1 MAISLAHKSI
11 TIDVNDRNAPNVVA
25 IANVNDKAVRYL
37 DVTLTAS
44 GNKLTFTGC
53 TATATFAT
61 DGYLISDSVA
71 CTINSAADVITV
83 PLENFNSMSGFL
95 AIEIKIANGET
106 QVLNT
111 PLALKVKVTP
121 SLLDKSMI
129 SKDSVGTAAEICR
142 EVATAR
148 GGSNSLGARL
158 NEIDS
163 SVSDKADKSTVSQL
177 SARMQTAEK
186 ALAGKA
192 NATDIANALKSKE
205 DNSNKVSSKTDVTDS
220 STNYPSVKYL
230 NDFYYDANETY
241 SSAETDELL
250 KNKADSNSVYSKVE
264 ADDLLGEKADKVD
277 VTNHLSKLK
286 VYIDDLSI
294 GDYIIKPAYHSG
306 KIDPATGEEVTPYDT
321 ARISEKLN
329 FDNYERVNVDSG
341 KKLYISVF
349 EFDSS
354 GKYIKQIANTLH
366 NYTIIP
372 TNGHLYVLQWWYG
385 DSDDFEN
392 RLSYTKVLAK
402 SLLNKKD
409 KEQIYTDLSPKTE
422 VKLDLPDKLFIVK
435 GETLELFKYGMYCTD
450 TEFINNQYNVRVVN
464 INKYT
469 AQYDDKIV
477 ISCPKDYSKPIL
489 QGDNDLALFQLIDTY
504 GKVIEQK
511 RVKIF
516 VADKAT
522 ISDID
527 RNIMYLGDSFTG
539 MGFRTQEIANL
550 IAKETNLTKTK
561 LIGRSI
567 GQGSGNRFTGTGGY
581 SWANYT
587 ENPNTLP
594 SAYPNNYLWVDNYN
608 NISMSHF
615 VKNVLNEIQLD
626 YLVIL
631 LGWNDYENGAFA
643 SKFNWSDLKMRA
655 KKLIENTHAGF
666 PNCKI
671 ILESYHYMY
680 PLHRKSYGGALPQ
693 VRQNKYIYDL
703 NRFYQEIA
711 NEYEY
716 VEFVQM
722 SIQIDVLHN
731 MGFEKEKVNKRSEE
745 IVKYCKDV
753 VHPADIGFYQYS
765 DAEFAA
771 LLYLMQ

>member
-1 MAISLAHKSI
+1 MADTFKGII
-11 TIDVNDRNAPNVVA
+11 TADGKKRQLPYGAVLETPVSDTTLSEEGGFA
-25 IANVNDKAVRYL
+25 DSKAVG
-37 DVTLTAS
+37 D
-44 GNKLTFTGC
+44 K
-53 TATATFAT
+53 FAKV
-61 DGYLISDSVA
+61 DS
-71 CTINSAADVITV
+71 
-83 PLENFNSMSGFL
+83 
-95 AIEIKIANGET
+95 ET
-106 QVLNT
+106 T
-111 PLALKVKVTP
+111 
-121 SLLDKSMI
+121 SL
-129 SKDSVGTAAEICR
+129 
-142 EVATAR
+142 
-148 GGSNSLGARL
+148 
-158 NEIDS
+158 
-163 SVSDKADKSTVSQL
+163 
-177 SARMQTAEK
+177 
-186 ALAGKA
+186 
-192 NATDIANALKSKE
+192 KE
-205 DNSNKVSSKTDVTDS
+205 D
-220 STNYPSVKYL
+220 L
-230 NDFYYDANETY
+230 
-241 SSAETDELL
+241 
-250 KNKADSNSVYSKVE
+250 
-264 ADDLLGEKADKVD
+264 
-277 VTNHLSKLK
+277 
-286 VYIDDLSI
+286 DDLSI
-294 GDYIIKPAYHSG
+294 GNYIIRPNYHSG
-306 KIDPATGEEVTPYDT
+306 KIDPSTGEEVAPYDT

-329 FDNYERVNVDSG
+329 FDNYESVIVGTTASDGSG
-341 KKLYISVF
+341 HDLTISVF

-354 GKYIKQIANTLH
+354 GKYIKHLASVLAK
-366 NYTIIP
+366 YTITP

-385 DSDDFEN
+385 GSNFEN
-392 RLSYTKVLAK
+392 RLPYTKVLAK

-409 KEQIYTDLSPKTE
+409 KEKIYADLSPKTE

-435 GETLELFKYGMYCTD
+435 GETLELFKYGMYYTD

-464 INKYT
+464 INKYAT
-469 AQYDDKIV
+469 QYDDKIV

-522 ISDID
+522 ISDTD

-550 IAKETNLTKTK
+550 IAKESNLTKTK
-561 LIGRSI
+561 LIGKFI

-594 SAYPNNYLWVDNYN
+594 SAYPNNYLWDAAYN
-608 NISMSHF
+608 QISM
-615 VKNVLNEIQLD
+615 E
-626 YLVIL
+626 YLVSSLGENHLEYVVIL
-631 LGWNDYENGAFA
+631 LGWNDYESGAFA
-643 SKFNWSDLKMRA
+643 SSFSWDVMRQRVERA
-655 KKLIENTHAGF
+655 IENIHNYYQ
-666 PNCKI
+666 NCKI

-680 PLHRKSYGGALPQ
+680 PFRRKSYGDALPQ

-711 NEYEY
+711 NKYDY

-731 MGFEKEKVNKRSEE
+731 MGFEEERVNKRSEE

-765 DAEFAA
+765 DAEFKA

>member
-11 TIDVNDRNAPNVVA
+11 TIDVNNRNAPNVVA

-44 GNKLTFTGC
+44 GEKLTFADC
-53 TATATFAT
+53 TVTATFAT

-71 CTINSAADVITV
+71 CTLNSTADVITV
-83 PLENFNSMSGFL
+83 PLENFKSMSGFL

-111 PLALKVKVTP
+111 PLTLKVMVTP
-121 SLLDKSMI
+121 SLAEN
-129 SKDSVGTAAEICR
+129 SKINSESVGNFAEISR

-148 GGSNSLGARL
+148 GSQNSLGARL
-158 NEIDS
+158 NGIDS
-163 SVSDKADKSTVSQL
+163 SVSNKADKSTVSQL

-186 ALAGKA
+186 ALTGKA
-192 NATDIANALKSKE
+192 NATDVSNALKRKE
-205 DNSNKVSSKTDVTDS
+205 DNSNKVSSKTDITDS
-220 STNYPSVKYL
+220 NTNYPSINYL
-230 NDFYYDANETY
+230 NEYYYDANEIY
-241 SSAETDELL
+241 SSEETDELL
-250 KNKADSNSVYSKVE
+250 GNKAD
-264 ADDLLGEKADKVD
+264 KADV
-277 VTNHLSKLK
+277 SKLK
-286 VYIDDLSI
+286 DDTIDWSV
-294 GDYIIKPAYHSG
+294 GNYIIRPNYHSG
-306 KIDPATGEEVTPYDT
+306 KIDTSTGEEVAPYDT
-321 ARISEKLN
+321 TRISEKLN

-354 GKYIKQIANTLH
+354 GKYIKQIANTLR

-385 DSDDFEN
+385 NSDDFEN

-450 TEFINNQYNVRVVN
+450 TEFIDNQYNVRVVN

-504 GKVIEQK
+504 GRVIEQK

-550 IAKETNLTKTK
+550 IAKESNLTKTK

-594 SAYPNNYLWVDNYN
+594 SAYPNNYLWNPAYN
-608 NISMSHF
+608 RISMKYLVESLGESH
-615 VKNVLNEIQLD
+615 LD
-626 YLVIL
+626 YVVIL
-631 LGWNDYENGAFA
+631 LGWNDYESGAFA
-643 SKFNWSDLKMRA
+643 SSFSWDIMRQRA
-655 KKLIENTHAGF
+655 KRLIENIRNYYPT
-666 PNCKI
+666 CKI

-703 NRFYQEIA
+703 NRFYQEVA

-731 MGFEKEKVNKRSEE
+731 MGFEEEKVNKRSEE

-765 DAEFAA
+765 DAEFNA

>member
-1 MAISLAHKSI
+1 MNINHTKMTLEINSCKNYEILEVRQGDKDSRI
-11 TIDVNDRNAPNVVA
+11 IDFAFTVNGETVNLTSTMTAKVNATVDDVIVADSVPAVVDTKNNVVT
-25 IANVNDKAVRYL
+25 
-37 DVTLTAS
+37 VTLTD
-44 GNKLTFTGC
+44 T
-53 TATATFAT
+53 
-61 DGYLISDSVA
+61 
-71 CTINSAADVITV
+71 
-83 PLENFNSMSGFL
+83 M
-95 AIEIKIANGET
+95 
-106 QVLNT
+106 
-111 PLALKVKVTP
+111 LALSGICKMDIVLTEGDEIITAETVCLRIGKSVINDDSKAFPGASSIVEITKEVKN
-121 SLLDKSMI
+121 
-129 SKDSVGTAAEICR
+129 
-142 EVATAR
+142 AR
-148 GGSNSLGARL
+148 GSQNSLGARFDTVDANL
-158 NEIDS
+158 TKKANKSDIDS
-163 SVSDKADKSTVSQL
+163 INSRLQST
-177 SARMQTAEK
+177 
-186 ALAGKA
+186 
-192 NATDIANALKSKE
+192 
-205 DNSNKVSSKTDVTDS
+205 
-220 STNYPSVKYL
+220 
-230 NDFYYDANETY
+230 ET
-241 SSAETDELL
+241 TL
-250 KNKADSNSVYSKVE
+250 KNKANIADVSNALTSKANKATTLAGYGITNAYAKTEIDTKLSGKLDNTAGSVTTDNIASKAVTM
-264 ADDLLGEKADKVD
+264 EKLAGD
-277 VTNHLSKLK
+277 VTNQLSELK
-286 VYIDDLSI
+286 NDTVDLSV
-294 GDYIIKPAYHSG
+294 GNYIISPNYHSG
-306 KIDPATGEEVTPYDT
+306 KIDTSTGEEVAPYDT
-321 ARISEKLN
+321 TRISEKLN
-329 FDNYERVNVDSG
+329 FDNYESVNVDSG
-341 KKLYISVF
+341 NKLYFSVF

-354 GKYIKQIANTLH
+354 GKYIKQIANTLR

-372 TNGHLYVLQWWYG
+372 MNGHLYVLQWWYG

-422 VKLDLPDKLFIVK
+422 VKIDLPDKLFIVK
-435 GETLELFKYGMYCTD
+435 GETIELFKYGMYCTD
-450 TEFINNQYNVRVVN
+450 TEFINNQYNIRVVN

-469 AQYDDKIV
+469 TQYDDKIV

-504 GKVIEQK
+504 GRVIEQK

-550 IAKETNLTKTK
+550 IAKESNLTKTK

-594 SAYPNNYLWVDNYN
+594 SAYPNNYLWNPAYN
-608 NISMSHF
+608 RISMKYLVESLGESH
-615 VKNVLNEIQLD
+615 LD
-626 YLVIL
+626 YVVIL
-631 LGWNDYENGAFA
+631 LGWNDYESGAFA
-643 SKFNWSDLKMRA
+643 SSFSWDIMRQRA
-655 KKLIENTHAGF
+655 KRLIENIRNYYPT
-666 PNCKI
+666 CKI

-731 MGFEKEKVNKRSEE
+731 MGFEEEKVNKRSEE

-765 DAEFAA
+765 DAEFNA

>member
-1 MAISLAHKSI
+1 MISLAHKSI
-11 TIDVNDRNAPNVVA
+11 TIDVNDRNAPNVVG
-25 IANVNDKAVRYL
+25 IVNVNDKATRYL

-44 GNKLTFTGC
+44 GVKLTFADC
-53 TATATFAT
+53 TVTATFAT
-61 DGYLISDSVA
+61 DGYLISDAVA
-71 CTINSAADVITV
+71 CTLNSTADVITV
-83 PLENFNSMSGFL
+83 PLENFKSTSGFL
-95 AIEIKIANGET
+95 SIEIKIANGET
-106 QVLNT
+106 QILNT
-111 PLALKVKVTP
+111 PLTLKVMVTP
-121 SLLDKSMI
+121 SLAEN
-129 SKDSVGTAAEICR
+129 SKINSESVGIFADISR

-148 GGSNSLGARL
+148 GSQSSLGARL
-158 NEIDS
+158 DTIDTNLAK
-163 SVSDKADKSTVSQL
+163 KADKTN
-177 SARMQTAEK
+177 T
-186 ALAGKA
+186 LAGYGII
-192 NATDIANALKSKE
+192 NAYT
-205 DNSNKVSSKTDVTDS
+205 KTEM
-220 STNYPSVKYL
+220 L
-230 NDFYYDANETY
+230 N
-241 SSAETDELL
+241 LL
-250 KNKADSNSVYSKVE
+250 ANKADKATTLAGYGISDAYTKTE
-264 ADDLLGEKADKVD
+264 ADNLLGEKADKAD
-277 VTNHLSKLK
+277 VSELK
-286 VYIDDLSI
+286 EDTIDLSV
-294 GDYIIKPAYHSG
+294 GNYIIRPNYHSG
-306 KIDPATGEEVTPYDT
+306 KIEPTTGEEVTPYDT
-321 ARISEKLN
+321 SRISEKLN
-329 FDNYERVNVDSG
+329 FDNYESVNVDSG

-372 TNGHLYVLQWWYG
+372 TNDHLYVLQWWYG
-385 DSDDFEN
+385 GSDNFEN
-392 RLSYTKVLAK
+392 RLPYTKVLAK

-409 KEQIYTDLSPKTE
+409 KEQIYTDLSAKTE
-422 VKLDLPDKLFIVK
+422 VKLDLPDELFIVK

-469 AQYDDKIV
+469 TQYDDKIV